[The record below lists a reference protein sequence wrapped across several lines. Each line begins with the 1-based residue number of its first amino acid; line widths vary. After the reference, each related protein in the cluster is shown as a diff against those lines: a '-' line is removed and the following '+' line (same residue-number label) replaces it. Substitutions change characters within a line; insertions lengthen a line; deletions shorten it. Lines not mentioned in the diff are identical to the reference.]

1 MCLDA
6 LCSAWMFCR
15 NFCKVYDLIFHY
27 CMKCKSYYTLIFF
40 VDILK
45 PHKEPFAQ
53 PSIAT
58 QNRYNTKVAHGS
70 CKPFPRVSLPVRSF
84 QNITL
89 QFSELSSQSYWD
101 ICPFVMTNPI
111 LVVAGQ

>member
-1 MCLDA
+1 MNC
-6 LCSAWMFCR
+6 M
-15 NFCKVYDLIFHY
+15 N
-27 CMKCKSYYTLIFF
+27 MKCNSYYTLIFF
-40 VDILK
+40 VDVLK
-45 PHKEPFAQ
+45 PHKEPLAQ
-53 PSIAT
+53 PSITT
-58 QNRYNTKVAHGS
+58 QNQYNTEVAHGELGHAS
-70 CKPFPRVSLPVRSF
+70 SYKPFPRVSLPVRSF